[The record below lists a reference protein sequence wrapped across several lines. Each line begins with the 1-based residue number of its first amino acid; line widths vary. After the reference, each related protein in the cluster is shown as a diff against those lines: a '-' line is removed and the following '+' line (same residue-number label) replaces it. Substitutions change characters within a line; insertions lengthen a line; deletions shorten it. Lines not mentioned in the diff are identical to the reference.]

1 MTMIEINL
9 LPKQFKKRS
18 GGFAIGKHGMY
29 AAIVAV
35 GVLLMI
41 GAISLYQMHQIS
53 ELKGQMEIARARTM
67 QLQKDIQLVDAL
79 NDIKTKI
86 TDRMSA
92 VEKLDRHRSAWVS
105 LLEDLSGDVPDFIWL
120 SKFEEVAPTAI
131 APRTTPNA
139 KNNKAKTDTATV
151 AQAEAG
157 LPPTRD
163 VKIEGFSFT
172 LNALASFM
180 IKLMRSDYFDNVD
193 LRNTEQVEL
202 GKQKVYS
209 FELGCTVHFLSA
221 EELEKLAA
229 EQVTVTSGS

>member
-1 MTMIEINL
+1 MAMIEINL
-9 LPKQFKKRS
+9 LPKQYKKRS
-18 GGFAIGKHGMY
+18 GGFAIGKHGIY
-29 AAIVAV
+29 AVAAGI

-41 GAISLYQMHQIS
+41 GAITLYQMHQIS
-53 ELKGQMEIARARTM
+53 ELKGQMEIARARTS

-86 TDRMSA
+86 TDRMTA
-92 VEKLDRHRSAWVS
+92 VEKLDRHRSAWVK
-105 LLEDLSGDVPDFIWL
+105 LLENLSGNVPDFIWL
-120 SKFEEVAPTAI
+120 AKFEEVAPTA
-131 APRTTPNA
+131 APA
-139 KNNKAKTDTATV
+139 KSTAKSKNETDTNTV
-151 AQAEAG
+151 VAAGTG

-163 VKIEGFSFT
+163 VRIEGFSFT

-202 GKQKVYS
+202 GKQKVYN

>member
-1 MTMIEINL
+1 MAMIEINL
-9 LPKQFKKRS
+9 LPKQYKKRS
-18 GGFAIGKHGMY
+18 GGFAIGKHGIY
-29 AAIVAV
+29 AVAA
-35 GVLLMI
+35 GIGILLMI
-41 GAISLYQMHQIS
+41 GAVTLYQMHQIS
-53 ELKGQMEIARARTM
+53 ELKGQMEIARARTS

-86 TDRMSA
+86 TDRMTA
-92 VEKLDRHRSAWVS
+92 VERLDRHRSAWVK
-105 LLEDLSGDVPDFIWL
+105 LLENLSGNIPDFIWL
-120 SKFEEVAPTAI
+120 SKFEEVAPTTT
-131 APRTTPNA
+131 TTPQTA
-139 KNNKAKTDTATV
+139 KNKNTTDTATV
-151 AQAEAG
+151 AVAETG

-163 VKIEGFSFT
+163 VRIEGFSFT

>member
-1 MTMIEINL
+1 MAMIEINL
-9 LPKQFKKRS
+9 LPKQYKKRS
-18 GGFAIGKHGMY
+18 GGFAIGKHGVY
-29 AAIVAV
+29 AVAAGI

-41 GAISLYQMHQIS
+41 GAVTLYQIHQIS
-53 ELKGQMEIARARTM
+53 ELKGQMEIARARTS

-86 TDRMSA
+86 TDRMAA
-92 VEKLDRHRSAWVS
+92 VEKLDRHRSAWVK
-105 LLEDLSGDVPDFIWL
+105 LLENLSGNIPDFIWL
-120 SKFEEVAPTAI
+120 AKFEEVAPTAT
-131 APRTTPNA
+131 AYKSTTS
-139 KNNKAKTDTATV
+139 NKAKNQPDTATMV
-151 AQAEAG
+151 TAAAG

-163 VKIEGFSFT
+163 MRIEGFSFT

-193 LRNTEQVEL
+193 LRKTEQVEL

>member
-1 MTMIEINL
+1 MAMIEINL
-9 LPKQFKKRS
+9 LPKQYKKRS
-18 GGFAIGKHGMY
+18 GGFAIGKHGIY
-29 AAIVAV
+29 AVIVGV

-53 ELKGQMEIARARTM
+53 ELKGQMEIARTRTS

-86 TDRMSA
+86 TNRMSA
-92 VEKLDRHRSAWVS
+92 VEKLDRHRSAWVK
-105 LLEDLSGDVPDFIWL
+105 LLENLSGNVPDFIWL
-120 SKFEEVAPTAI
+120 AKFEEVAPTA
-131 APRTTPNA
+131 APAPKGPA
-139 KNNKAKTDTATV
+139 KGKTETDTASATV
-151 AQAEAG
+151 AQTG
-157 LPPTRD
+157 LPPTRE
-163 VKIEGFSFT
+163 VRIEGFSFT